1 MTLRLHPDVS
11 ITDAETDTGTD
22 ADTRADARDGIVLL
36 NERTGGYWQLNA
48 TGAFVLRRL
57 LDGHEASEIASQLAE
72 RHQADPEQ
80 VGRDVAAVVE
90 RLRDAQLVQDR

>member
-1 MTLRLHPDVS
+1 MVLRLHPDVS
-11 ITDAETDTGTD
+11 ITDAETDTD
-22 ADTRADARDGIVLL
+22 ADTRTHARDGIVLL

-48 TGAFVLRRL
+48 TGAFVLRCL
-57 LDGHEASEIASQLAE
+57 LDGHEASDIASQLAE

-90 RLRDAQLVQDR
+90 RLRDAQLVQDH